1 MYDRNAVG
9 QNLFIGAALHKAF
22 VAVDERGT
30 EAAAATALVMELTS
44 AAVGEPVQFRVD
56 RPFIYMIQDPTTNT
70 ILFAGRVLNPA
81 G

>member
-1 MYDRNAVG
+1 
-9 QNLFIGAALHKAF
+9 
-22 VAVDERGT
+22 
-30 EAAAATALVMELTS
+30 
-44 AAVGEPVQFRVD
+44 VQFRVD